1 MQAEPTQPP
10 LAKAECERYLRGL
23 NCYKRENRD
32 TTLRQISGLSPE
44 HLMQLMREGARLYS
58 KRYRLSTCVE
68 LVLLVASLP
77 IALLLFVS
85 FEMSIRMSGLPFFL
99 VVFLAVGWHFCTV
112 PWRMYRALVGILEHT
127 EDLKLIGPAIS
138 MYIRPDGPLRTRI
151 ALGKTLCR
159 LLPQLRSSHAAL
171 FTGSQKQDLLR
182 LLSIGAS
189 TDNADEKSVIVS
201 VTLQTLKALEQIGD
215 ESAIP
220 AVQNL
225 ASPILNQNM
234 MVRQAASECLEYLR
248 LNAGKQREMQTLLRA
263 SAATTAAPDTLLRP
277 ASGSM
282 DTAPEQLLRPQA

>member
-10 LAKAECERYLRGL
+10 LEKAECERHLRGL
-23 NCYKRENRD
+23 NSYKRENREAS
-32 TTLRQISGLSPE
+32 LRQISGLSPE
-44 HLMQLMREGARLYS
+44 NLMQLMREGARLYS
-58 KRYRLSTCVE
+58 KHYRLSTWVE
-68 LVLLVASLP
+68 LVLLVSCLP
-77 IALLLFVS
+77 VFGMSMQSGWQS
-85 FEMSIRMSGLPFFL
+85 FLL

-138 MYIRPDGPLRTRI
+138 MYIHRDGPLRTRM

-159 LLPQLRSSHAAL
+159 LLPQLRSSHSIL

-182 LLSIGAS
+182 LLSTVAS
-189 TDNADEKSVIVS
+189 TDNADEKSIIVR

-220 AVQNL
+220 VVQNL
-225 ASPILNQNM
+225 ASPTLNQNT
-234 MVRQAASECLEYLR
+234 MVQQAASECLEFLR
-248 LNAGKQREMQTLLRA
+248 VNAGRQREMQTLLRA
-263 SAATTAAPDTLLRP
+263 SAAATAAPDTLLRP